1 MKLKLLLLTSTLAA
15 NTSFAGSRGYN
26 IVLINIGDQSFYHSE
41 EYKNF
46 IEMNIDL
53 NKKCWD
59 STAAGEEKI
68 SLIAKKKIPPGITV
82 KLARQAINGD
92 NSSIESIR
100 KLMIGYKDEN
110 AYRGFDGTLIIDPN
124 PEKIKIMGIRINSKN
139 PSKMIKSNWK
149 ILPARKKIQQ
159 LDLLFCKA
167 SSPLNIGFGY

>member
-1 MKLKLLLLTSTLAA
+1 
-15 NTSFAGSRGYN
+15 
-26 IVLINIGDQSFYHSE
+26 
-41 EYKNF
+41 
-46 IEMNIDL
+46 
-53 NKKCWD
+53 
-59 STAAGEEKI
+59 
-68 SLIAKKKIPPGITV
+68 
-82 KLARQAINGD
+82 
-92 NSSIESIR
+92 
-100 KLMIGYKDEN
+100 MIGYKDEN